1 MDPVDVQRQYA
12 RRLIEN
18 GRLVDRGWQST
29 RASMRT
35 YELDDVLLR
44 FRVPAVMAPWA
55 TQCGA
60 DMPWSET
67 HFQERVSGQPLNPA
81 PSYLDWPWHQGK
93 HQEAFKTQV
102 FDHTYPERMWPKYAG
117 TGNQPVFAGNIHRGI
132 RFEYGDLN
140 DLIALLT
147 NDPFTRQ
154 AFLPIWF
161 PEDTGATQGQRVP
174 CTLGYHFIRNGTEL
188 DVKYLIR
195 SCDIT
200 RHFHNDV
207 YMAGRLL
214 QYVTRHSAPD
224 SIYPSVGNI
233 SRYISN
239 LHMFKNDEW
248 RWK

>member
-1 MDPVDVQRQYA
+1 MPGGSGVAVHTGQYA
-12 RRLIEN
+12 RVRTRRCAPTVPGARRPGPVGHPVR
-18 GRLVDRGWQST
+18 GRYALVRNAFPGAGQRS
-29 RASMRT
+29 AVEPRT
-35 YELDDVLLR
+35 V
-44 FRVPAVMAPWA
+44 
-55 TQCGA
+55 
-60 DMPWSET
+60 
-67 HFQERVSGQPLNPA
+67 VSGLAVA
-81 PSYLDWPWHQGK
+81 PGQA
-93 HQEAFKTQV
+93 QEAFKTQV
-102 FDHTYPERMWPKYAG
+102 FDHTYPERMWPRYAG
-117 TGNQPVFAGNIHRGI
+117 TGNIHRGI

-207 YMAGRLL
+207 YMTGRLL

-233 SRYISN
+233 SMYISN